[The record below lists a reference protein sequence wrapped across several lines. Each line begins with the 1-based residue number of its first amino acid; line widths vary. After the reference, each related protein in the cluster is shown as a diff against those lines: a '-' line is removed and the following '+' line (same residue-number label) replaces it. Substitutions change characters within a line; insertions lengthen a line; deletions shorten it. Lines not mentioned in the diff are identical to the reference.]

1 MINKISPQNNLT
13 YNLGLLQ
20 EECAEVIQIVNKI
33 RRFGLESEYNGKT
46 NQESLFAEINDI
58 YAVLGL
64 IREDFSILHMIDDS
78 HVALKKGKIAKFKE
92 YSEQE
97 GLLI

>member
-1 MINKISPQNNLT
+1 MTNKISPQNNLT

-20 EECAEVIQIVNKI
+20 EECVEVIQIINKI

-46 NQESLFAEINDI
+46 NQESLVKEIVDVCAVI
-58 YAVLGL
+58 ELLEKDFKIPYASL
-64 IREDFSILHMIDDS
+64 
-78 HVALKKGKIAKFKE
+78 HVAEKHSKIAKFKE